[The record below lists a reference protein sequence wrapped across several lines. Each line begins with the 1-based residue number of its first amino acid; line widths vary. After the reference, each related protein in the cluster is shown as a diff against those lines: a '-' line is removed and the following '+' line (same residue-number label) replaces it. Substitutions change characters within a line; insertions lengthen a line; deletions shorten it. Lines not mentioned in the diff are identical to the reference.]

1 LPIVEFRTAT
11 VTAKPVRN
19 NSGELEE
26 AAAATVEPQAGYPWR
41 VGIETIYTL
50 GPDGLTQSVRATNN
64 SSTPAPCG
72 SGTHPYLV
80 ARSGSANDWTLELP
94 ARQVLLTNHRLSPT
108 DLVEVTVDPDRFD
121 FRVPHFIGAVEIDH
135 AFTAL
140 ERDSDN
146 YATVRLTD
154 HTGQGVAMV
163 WNASCSWVQIHTAD
177 LPGGPNQSGHRAG
190 LAVELMTYAPDAF
203 NAPPPGDSPRSILLD
218 VGGSAV
224 ADWRIVA
231 VDRDRSV

>member
-1 LPIVEFRTAT
+1 

-108 DLVEVTVDPDRFD
+108 DLARSPLTP
-121 FRVPHFIGAVEIDH
+121 
-135 AFTAL
+135 TASTFESRTSL
-140 ERDSDN
+140 VLSRS
-146 YATVRLTD
+146 TTPSPP
-154 HTGQGVAMV
+154 
-163 WNASCSWVQIHTAD
+163 WNAIPT
-177 LPGGPNQSGHRAG
+177 
-190 LAVELMTYAPDAF
+190 TT
-203 NAPPPGDSPRSILLD
+203 PRS
-218 VGGSAV
+218 G
-224 ADWRIVA
+224 
-231 VDRDRSV
+231 